1 VRKGFLRYQAPD
13 VLARLALVFET
24 KMDHSTKD
32 ATQTDAEPDAEP
44 TPDEKRAL
52 ERTRWPGNLLI
63 LIGLLNTTFGLFY
76 FYEGVHIL
84 RMPLGDFE
92 RLVKSD
98 SQLTSALGVFKQ
110 IGGKEEQF
118 QFLCALIRLLWS
130 AVALPAGTL
139 TMYGGVNLRDLNY
152 FRLTMV
158 GSVTAL
164 VPFLSPVACFGV
176 GEAVG
181 AWCLIVALRKD
192 VRPMFRGP

>member
-1 VRKGFLRYQAPD
+1 
-13 VLARLALVFET
+13 
-24 KMDHSTKD
+24 MDRSNED

-52 ERTRWPGNLLI
+52 KRTRWPGNLLI
-63 LIGLLNTTFGLFY
+63 LMGLLNTTFGLFY
-76 FYEGVHIL
+76 FYNGVHIL
-84 RMPLGDFE
+84 RMPLADFD
-92 RLVKSD
+92 RIVVKSD
-98 SQLTSALGVFKQ
+98 PQLTSALGVFKQ
-110 IGGKEEQF
+110 IGLTPEQF
-118 QFLCALIRLLWS
+118 KFLCALVHLLWS
-130 AVALPAGTL
+130 AVALPAGTF

-152 FRLTMV
+152 FRLTVV

-181 AWCLIVALRKD
+181 AWCLIVALSKD

>member
-1 VRKGFLRYQAPD
+1 
-13 VLARLALVFET
+13 
-24 KMDHSTKD
+24 MDRSTED

-52 ERTRWPGNLLI
+52 ERTRWPGNVLI
-63 LIGLLNTTFGLFY
+63 LIGLLNTILGLSY
-76 FYEGVHIL
+76 FYKGVHTW
-84 RMPLGDFE
+84 RMPPADFGRMEVRGDP
-92 RLVKSD
+92 L
-98 SQLTSALGVFKQ
+98 LSAATDAFQ
-110 IGGKEEQF
+110 QAGGTPEQF
-118 QFLCALIRLLWS
+118 KYVFALVELFWS
-130 AVALPAGTL
+130 AVAIPAGTL

-181 AWCLIVALRKD
+181 AWCLIVALSKD

>member
-1 VRKGFLRYQAPD
+1 
-13 VLARLALVFET
+13 
-24 KMDHSTKD
+24 MDRSTEE

-52 ERTRWPGNLLI
+52 KRTRWPGNLLI
-63 LIGLLNTTFGLFY
+63 LIGLMNTTLGLVY
-76 FYEGVHIL
+76 FYEGVHL
-84 RMPLGDFE
+84 MRMPQADFDRMVRGE
-92 RLVKSD
+92 PLLPPVIDGFQKSGGTP
-98 SQLTSALGVFKQ
+98 QQFKYLFA
-110 IGGKEEQF
+110 IGKLF
-118 QFLCALIRLLWS
+118 WC

-139 TMYGGVNLRDLNY
+139 TLYGGVNLRDLNY

-164 VPFLSPVACFGV
+164 VPFLSPVACFGI

-181 AWCLIVALRKD
+181 AWCLIVALSKD